1 MRPRGESGTGRR
13 PAASPFERRGERI
26 LNVVVC
32 VKRVPDTAAE
42 KKLDPDD
49 WTLDRESVESIM
61 NPVDEYG
68 VEEALRLRDQHG
80 GEVTILTM
88 GPEGA
93 ERNAVRKAL
102 ALGADRGVL
111 VTDDRLHGSDAL
123 ATAYT
128 LALALAQMEF
138 DLVLVGSESTD
149 ARTSL
154 VPQALAQ
161 LLGIPGLTYA
171 KKLEVRDSKVT
182 IHREEEGGYSVVEC
196 ELPALVSVVKG
207 INEPRYATLKGI
219 MSAKQKPLDVLGA
232 DDTGLDPTE
241 VGLEGSKT
249 KVLEAKPSP
258 GKEKGQVVKDDGDGH
273 VKLADF
279 LQERKFI

>member
-1 MRPRGESGTGRR
+1 MN
-13 PAASPFERRGERI
+13 I
-26 LNVVVC
+26 VVC

-42 KKLDPDD
+42 KKLDPQDL
-49 WTLDRESVESIM
+49 TLDRESVETIM
-61 NPVDEYG
+61 NPVDEYA
-68 VEEALRLRDQHG
+68 VEEALKIRDGHG
-80 GEVTILTM
+80 GEVAILTM

-93 ERNAVRKAL
+93 EKNAVRKAI

-111 VTDDRLHGSDAL
+111 VKDDGLHGSDAM

-138 DLVLVGSESTD
+138 DLVLMGAESTD

-161 LLGIPGLTYA
+161 LLGLPGLTYA
-171 KKLEVRDSKVT
+171 RKVDIADSRIT
-182 IHREEEGGYSVVEC
+182 IQREDEGGYWVVESG
-196 ELPALVSVVKG
+196 LPAVVSVVKG

-219 MSAKQKPLDVLGA
+219 MSAKNKLVEVMGMDDLGV
-232 DDTGLDPTE
+232 DPAE
-241 VGLEGSKT
+241 VGLGGSKT
-249 KVLEAKPSP
+249 KVREGHPRP
-258 GKEKGQVVKDDGDGH
+258 PKETGVVVKDEGDGH

-279 LQERKFI
+279 LQQNKFI

>member
-1 MRPRGESGTGRR
+1 MN
-13 PAASPFERRGERI
+13 I
-26 LNVVVC
+26 VVC
-32 VKRVPDTAAE
+32 VKRVVDTAAE
-42 KKLDPDD
+42 KKLDPNDF
-49 WTLDRESVESIM
+49 TLDRESVESIM

-68 VEEALRLRDQHG
+68 VEEALKLKEAHG

-93 ERNAVRKAL
+93 EKNALRKAL
-102 ALGADRGVL
+102 ALGADKGVL
-111 VTDDRLHGSDAL
+111 VKDDHLHGSDAM

-128 LALALAQMEF
+128 LALALGQQEF
-138 DLVLVGSESTD
+138 DLVILGSESTD

-171 KKLEVRDSKVT
+171 KQLEVSDSKVT
-182 IHREEEGGYSVVEC
+182 IQREEEGGYSVVEA
-196 ELPALVSVVKG
+196 ELPAVVSVVKG

-219 MSAKQKPLDVLGA
+219 MSAKQKPVELLAA
-232 DDTGLDPTE
+232 DDTGLDPAE
-241 VGLEGSKT
+241 AGSEGSKT
-249 KVLEAKPSP
+249 RVLEATPRP
-258 GKEKGQVVKDDGDGH
+258 AKEKGEVVKDEGDGH

-279 LQERKFI
+279 LQQNKFI